1 VRSSAT
7 PASVVGAPY
16 RGPPP
21 AVVVIEGQGM
31 QGGERESKTCCAFRC
46 FFTCP
51 IALYRPIPIGATTCP
66 VFFPVSAHA
75 VMHHIAMTIARSSP
89 AFPSPISPVNELFLV
104 ESIDID
110 HAFDQVSCRSDLP
123 ATTTSSSVVDF
134 AFAVAWKL
142 HAVER
147 KA

>member
-1 VRSSAT
+1 
-7 PASVVGAPY
+7 
-16 RGPPP
+16 
-21 AVVVIEGQGM
+21 
-31 QGGERESKTCCAFRC
+31 
-46 FFTCP
+46 
-51 IALYRPIPIGATTCP
+51 
-66 VFFPVSAHA
+66 
-75 VMHHIAMTIARSSP
+75 MHHIAMTIARSSP

-110 HAFDQVSCRSDLP
+110 HAFDQVSRRSDLP